1 MTHDTILAAARRRF
15 LQWGYSGT
23 SISALADDLGLTKA
37 ALYYHFADKE
47 ALFVAV
53 VHQYLDEVAADLGPL
68 RSVFDAGDPS
78 ALEALS
84 AVFLRRHE
92 SSAQIQQ
99 LTFQESRH
107 LTPPVRQELS
117 RVYHEKLVS
126 PVSALLDVAVGRGW
140 IRGPLPGEPATIWI
154 YFGLMTAFLQPG
166 HTPPEGT
173 VSAFVS
179 VFRGA
184 LAPLSPSVRSPL

>member
-1 MTHDTILAAARRRF
+1 MAAARRRF

-23 SISALADDLGLTKA
+23 SIAALSEDLGLTKA
-37 ALYYHFADKE
+37 ALYYHFADKA

-53 VHQYLDEVAADLGPL
+53 VHQYLDEVAADLAPL
-68 RSVFDAGDPS
+68 SASFHRGDPG

-84 AVFLRRHE
+84 AVFLGRHE

-107 LTPPVRQELS
+107 LSDPVRQELS
-117 RVYHEKLVS
+117 RVYHERLVT
-126 PVSALLDVAVGRGW
+126 PVSAFLDVAVGHGW
-140 IRGPLPGEPATIWI
+140 IRGPLPGEPATIWV

-166 HTPPEGT
+166 HGDPGATS
-173 VSAFVS
+173 SAFVS
-179 VFRGA
+179 LFRGA
-184 LAPLSPSVRSPL
+184 LAPHLA